1 MKKSRKNIPIEL
13 SRRFLYIQSMG
24 PRKDAK
30 KTIALVGTLDTK
42 GEGYAFVKRVVEAK
56 GLKTL
61 LIDTG
66 IFGSPGPGG
75 FGTPSSGGLGTPS
88 LEPDVTAEEVARAAG
103 ETLAALAAERDRGRA
118 AEAMGRGLAEILPR
132 LHREGRF
139 HGVLALGGGG
149 GTSIATHG
157 MRALPIGVPKVM
169 VSTMAGRDVSGFVG
183 VKDIVMVP
191 SLVDIEGLNRI
202 SRGILAGAAGAVC
215 GMVQT
220 IPPAAEKRELVAA
233 TMFGNT
239 TPAVKRA
246 AALLEK
252 AGYEVLV
259 FPCSGTSGRVM
270 EALIAEGHV
279 AGVLDIT
286 TTEWADELVGG
297 VLSAGPERLE
307 AASRSSVPQVVAP
320 GCLDMVNFWAPDT
333 VPERFRGRRFY
344 GHNPNVTLM
353 RTTPEE
359 NRELGRIIAS
369 KLNTGR
375 GKTCV
380 LLPLGGVSML
390 DRPCGPFWWP
400 EADEALFESLKKHLR
415 KGIDVVEIDRNINDG
430 EFADACAER
439 LLAMLEQPTPNTE
452 ETHD

>member
-1 MKKSRKNIPIEL
+1 MNRGTGSAP
-13 SRRFLYIQSMG
+13 SAQ
-24 PRKDAK
+24 

-42 GEGYAFVKRVVEAK
+42 GEEYAYVKRVVEAM

-66 IFGSPGPGG
+66 VFGSPGHGG
-75 FGTPSSGGLGTPS
+75 PRSPALGGLEDTS
-88 LEPDVTAEEVARAAG
+88 LSPDVTAEEVARAAG
-103 ETLAALAAERDRGRA
+103 ETLATLAARRDRGRA
-118 AEAMGRGLAEILPR
+118 VEAMGRGLAEILPR
-132 LHREGRF
+132 LHGEGRF
-139 HGVLALGGGG
+139 QGVLALGGGG
-149 GTSIATHG
+149 GTSIATRG

-183 VKDIVMVP
+183 VKDVVMIP
-191 SLVDIEGLNRI
+191 SLVDIEGLNRLT
-202 SRGILAGAAGAVC
+202 RGVLAKAAGAVC

-220 IPPAAEKRELVAA
+220 GPPEAEERELVAA

-270 EALIAEGHV
+270 ETLISEGKI

-297 VLSAGPERLE
+297 VLSAGPGRLE
-307 AASRSSVPQVVAP
+307 AAARSGVPQVVAP

-344 GHNPNVTLM
+344 EHNPNVTLM

-369 KLNTGR
+369 KLNAGR
-375 GKTCV
+375 GQTCV
-380 LLPLGGVSML
+380 LLPLGGLSML
-390 DRPCGPFWWP
+390 DRPGGPFWWP
-400 EADEALFESLKKHLR
+400 EADEALFGSLKEHLR
-415 KGIDVVEIDRNINDG
+415 KDIDIVEIDRNINDG
-430 EFADACAER
+430 VFADACAER
-439 LLAMLEQPTPNTE
+439 LLAMLEKPTPNTE